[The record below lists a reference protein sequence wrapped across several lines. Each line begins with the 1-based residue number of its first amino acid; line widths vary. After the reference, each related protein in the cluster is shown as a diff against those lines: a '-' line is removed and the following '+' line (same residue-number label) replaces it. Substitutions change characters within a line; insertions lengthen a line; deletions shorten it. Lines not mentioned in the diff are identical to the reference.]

1 VPHTRLENIDRP
13 VVIFAQSKEGIPVK
27 GTNEKI
33 YLIFMLLTPLSTPHF
48 QVRLLARIS
57 GLMQSEYVVECLR
70 KTQDPQALLEIIRAA
85 DPAIVS

>member
-1 VPHTRLENIDRP
+1 LEGIDRP

-33 YLIFMLLTPLSTPHF
+33 YLVFMLLTSQSTPHF

-57 GLMQSEYVVECLR
+57 SLMQSEYVVECLR